1 MEEHVFHRFA
11 EILFFCQE
19 WRAVE
24 ITLQFHKNYQ
34 NIFQNDA
41 IFYQI

>member
-1 MEEHVFHRFA
+1 MEEHVYRLV
-11 EILFFCQE
+11 EILFLCQE